1 MEVTIDNKTCLPST
15 VLVSLIGEALKT
27 ANCTHDGFRIKFTAG
42 KYLRG
47 TAYRAGPWCR
57 VVLPISQK
65 KGISYIWNDDPDLA
79 EQIFRVIV
87 HELDHI
93 SDYQHGINMGR
104 YYQRKDEKPCE
115 LRALAA
121 ENEAVSNMP
130 EEFLDELEKWL
141 ESKRRNPKWV

>member
-1 MEVTIDNKTCLPST
+1 MEVTIDNKTCLPSEI
-15 VLVSLIGEALKT
+15 LEPLIAEALKT
-27 ANCTHDGFRIKFTAG
+27 TNCKHEGFRIKFTAG

-47 TAYRAGPWCR
+47 TAYRVGTWCR
-57 VVLPISQK
+57 VVLPISQGN
-65 KGISYIWNDDPDLA
+65 GISFIWNDDPDLA

-104 YYQRKDEKPCE
+104 YYQRKEHKPCE

-121 ENEAVSNMP
+121 ESEAVLKMS
-130 EEFLDELEKWL
+130 EGLLDELEKWL
-141 ESKRRNPKWV
+141 ESKRRNPK